1 MAPAEEAPLTT
12 APAGSL
18 PAGRIL
24 RRAVDRSASRGTPT
38 RHRLEDNATREA
50 ARRIGTMAILTA
62 LTIVGVAVLQDLLQ
76 PELAA
81 AHQAPLF
88 RLSALFL
95 VLASVGLAALER
107 STDVS
112 AQLLLDLALVFEV
125 AGSFALGLMENSINW
140 SNAPVRGSTAVAGW
154 IAVCV
159 MVVPNRPWKCVT
171 AAAVSAAM
179 VPCAHLLAA
188 RVLGYPPMLL
198 NRLAAY
204 SLAAVFIA
212 SWTPFISTRLHQ
224 MRHDL
229 SRSQDL
235 GSYHLEAL
243 LGRGG
248 MGEVWRAS
256 HRLLRREAAVKLVR
270 PALLIAADAHERRQ
284 IQRRFEL
291 EAQAMASLHS
301 PHTAALYDFGL
312 SEDGSLY
319 YVMELLDG
327 LDAESLVSEY
337 GPQPAARVVSI
348 LRQACESLDEA
359 HDSGMVHRD
368 VKPGNLFICRLG
380 KRADFVKVLD
390 FGLVKAICNSGE
402 SRLTAQAGTIG
413 TPAFMSPEQV
423 RGDSDIDARADI
435 YALGCVAYYLL
446 TATLVFHSSTPMAMA
461 MAHMQQT
468 PEPPSKRA
476 EIPIPASLERIV
488 IHCLQKNPEDRPQ
501 TAAELAALLQACA
514 DVPEWTQAD
523 ANQWWTLHRPGHA
536 HGAAK

>member
-1 MAPAEEAPLTT
+1 MAPAEEASLTA
-12 APAGSL
+12 APAGSP
-18 PAGRIL
+18 PAPGIL
-24 RRAVDRSASRGTPT
+24 RRAAERLSSHNTPT
-38 RHRLEDNATREA
+38 RQRLENDVAREA
-50 ARRIGTMAILTA
+50 ARRVGTMAILTA
-62 LTIVGVAVLQDLLQ
+62 LTVVGVAVLQDVLQ

-95 VLASVGLAALER
+95 VLASAGLAALER
-107 STDVS
+107 STACS
-112 AQLLLDLALVFEV
+112 AQLLLDFGLVFEV
-125 AGSFALGLMENSINW
+125 AGAFALGLMENSINW

-154 IAVCV
+154 IAVCL
-159 MVVPNRPWKCVT
+159 MVVPNRPWKSIT
-171 AAAVSAAM
+171 AAALSAAM

-188 RVLGYPPMLL
+188 RVLGYPPMPW

-212 SWTPFISTRLHQ
+212 SWTLFISTRLHQ
-224 MRHDL
+224 MQHDL
-229 SRSQDL
+229 SRSEDL
-235 GSYHLEAL
+235 GSYHLVAL

-270 PALLIAADAHERRQ
+270 PALLIAAGARERRQ

-312 SEDGSLY
+312 AEDGSLY

-327 LDAESLVSEY
+327 VDGETLVSQY

-348 LRQACESLDEA
+348 LRQVCESLDEA
-359 HDSGMVHRD
+359 HDCGMVHRD

-390 FGLVKAICNSGE
+390 FGLVKAIYDDGE

-435 YALGCVAYYLL
+435 YSLGCVAYYLL
-446 TATLVFHSSTPMAMA
+446 TGALVFNSTTPMSMA
-461 MAHMQQT
+461 IAHMQQA
-468 PEPPSKRA
+468 PELPSKRA
-476 EIPIPASLERIV
+476 EIPIPLSLERV
-488 IHCLQKNPEDRPQ
+488 VMHCLEKNPENRPQ
-501 TAAELAALLQACA
+501 SAAELDALLESCA
-514 DVPEWTQAD
+514 GVPEWSQAD
-523 ANQWWTLHRPGHA
+523 AKRWWTLHRPGHA
-536 HGAAK
+536 RGVAK